1 LITFLTAFLTAD
13 FFAAFLTGFL
23 GMSRTLC
30 LHARPYQVRHGQFL
44 RNQSSTLRTS
54 RKGR

>member
-13 FFAAFLTGFL
+13 FLAAFLTGFL

-30 LHARPYQVRHGQFL
+30 LRARPYQVRHGQFFSI
-44 RNQSSTLRTS
+44 QSSTLRTS
-54 RKGR
+54 RTGR